1 MRAAGCSKRERAEVQ
16 GHSGSDTQ
24 KAKERADCGI
34 CADDFDAMEPGTAVS
49 RLTCGHCFCSEC
61 IQQWFVTATKNS
73 CPTCR
78 RVYSGLRSAQAT
90 TAGAL
95 ARSAKNAPACPRPP
109 LKKQRQPRDDP
120 QQAETTEKNPMP
132 APVTEKQRDWL
143 KKASR
148 SRGRSSFLGTLKGVS
163 ALVFLQR
170 ECQARGLAPNGSK
183 PLLAEQLAR
192 FELGVAP
199 LVDTDTLVAFALN

>member
-1 MRAAGCSKRERAEVQ
+1 
-16 GHSGSDTQ
+16 
-24 KAKERADCGI
+24 
-34 CADDFDAMEPGTAVS
+34 
-49 RLTCGHCFCSEC
+49 
-61 IQQWFVTATKNS
+61 
-73 CPTCR
+73 
-78 RVYSGLRSAQAT
+78 
-90 TAGAL
+90 
-95 ARSAKNAPACPRPP
+95 
-109 LKKQRQPRDDP
+109 
-120 QQAETTEKNPMP
+120 MP

-199 LVDTDTLVAFALN
+199 VEDPDTQVAFALNEVVQQLELNNTRAQEPTLTSQPQSTTT